1 MANTDKLL
9 KVIQCSGEL
18 FFLRDYLSVPS
29 ICNSFLQKNKKK
41 KSSWRSK
48 TKKPLESL
56 IVPEESCVTCYSLQ
70 FAYFCQVCCE
80 ALQNQSAPAA
90 LAKTALLKA
99 YKGSKREI
107 MCTWGKQSKSVSVAL
122 CVIKHWIKLCPIQ
135 NLNAETKDIKIG
147 LKAFVYFHIF
157 LCSGGW

>member
-18 FFLRDYLSVPS
+18 FFLRGYLPVPS
-29 ICNSFLQKNKKK
+29 ICNSFSQKNKKM
-41 KSSWRSK
+41 SSWRSK
-48 TKKPLESL
+48 TKKPLEML
-56 IVPEESCVTCYSLQ
+56 LVPEESCVTCQTLQ
-70 FAYFCQVCCE
+70 FAYFGQVCCE

-107 MCTWGKQSKSVSVAL
+107 MCTQGKQPKSVSVAL

-135 NLNAETKDIKIG
+135 NLNAETQNIKIG
-147 LKAFVYFHIF
+147 LKVFVYFHIF
-157 LCSGGW
+157 LFSGGW